1 MSRGVRAAG
10 ALLFVVLWAG
20 ASGCATYR
28 LAHEASLAE
37 ENSDWDAAVEHY
49 LELVERQPSNVR
61 FKTALLRARLKAS
74 QEHFRKGQRFRSAG
88 DLERAL
94 VEYQEAVQ
102 LDSTN
107 QYAQVELDQLRSEMA
122 RADRSGGQLSLE
134 ELKKK
139 TRDQPA
145 QPPALSPR
153 SKEAISL
160 DFPKPV
166 SIFDIYR
173 ALAKAFGINVLFDP
187 ALKDQELA
195 IELRDVTAQ
204 TALETL
210 MRAAGHFYKV
220 VDEHSIIIAA
230 DNPQN
235 RKNYEDLVIQT
246 FFLSNAETKDV
257 LTLLRSL
264 IGAKNIAT
272 NEELNAITIRDTA
285 DKVKVAQRMIEGI
298 DKSRSEVIV
307 DVELIEVDTN
317 RIRELGVSL
326 SQNQITQ
333 TLDMGEDAKIH
344 LSDLKYL
351 NQSSWILTIPSIIYD
366 FVKTNADAQLLAKPQ
381 IRISEGEKGKVH
393 IGDRVPIP
401 VTSFNSAQ
409 TSGGNI
415 IPITSFQYQD
425 VGIKIDIEP
434 RVHHNKEVTL
444 KLQIEVSQITGYQDG
459 GGGQKQPIIGTR
471 TIESTIRLK
480 DGETNFLAG
489 LIRTDEVQGET
500 GIPGLSDIPIIGR
513 LFGKTSS
520 NIKRSDVMLT
530 LTPHIIRTPEITEGD
545 LMPIWVGTE
554 SNISFRGGTPR
565 VESEAEGPFDDGQS
579 NAEAEEKIREQVQR
593 LPRGLRS
600 EGVTGAGPA
609 AAEPFPGVNLAPGGA
624 PSNPFATPQKKPE
637 PVDDENPD
645 NGSARLDSSSSS
657 GTPLDLIASAGGV
670 ANGFGSAR
678 LRLLPKTVE
687 IAPGESF
694 EMEVEIA
701 TTAPVAHVPMTLSWD
716 PALLALERVV
726 AGDFLGSGK
735 NAGFA
740 SDDSIPGTLVL
751 QADRGEGASG
761 VAGHGVLARVRF
773 RTLGEGIATV
783 AVTAS
788 HVEDAELYELA
799 AVAAAPS
806 DVVIRTPDE
815 SGLTVFESVE
825 PIAPAAEPDGGS

>member
-1 MSRGVRAAG
+1 MSRSGRAAG
-10 ALLFVVLWAG
+10 ALLLVVLWGG

-37 ENSDWDAAVEHY
+37 ENADWDSAVEHY
-49 LELVERQPSNVR
+49 LQLVERQPSNVR

-74 QEHFRKGQRFRSAG
+74 QEHFGKGQRFRAAG
-88 DLERAL
+88 VLERAL
-94 VEYQEAVQ
+94 VEFQEAVQ

-122 RADRSGGQLSLE
+122 KADRKGSQLSLE

-145 QPPALSPR
+145 QPPVLSPR

-173 ALAKAFGINVLFDP
+173 ALGKAFGINVLFDP
-187 ALKDQELA
+187 ALKDQDLA

-204 TALETL
+204 NALETL

-333 TLDMGEDAKIH
+333 TLDMGEDAKVH

-554 SNISFRGGTPR
+554 SNISVRGGTPR

-579 NAEAEEKIREQVQR
+579 SAEAEEKIREQV
-593 LPRGLRS
+593 PIRS
-600 EGVTGAGPA
+600 MTKSPTTV
-609 AAEPFPGVNLAPGGA
+609 
-624 PSNPFATPQKKPE
+624 
-637 PVDDENPD
+637 
-645 NGSARLDSSSSS
+645 RR
-657 GTPLDLIASAGGV
+657 AS
-670 ANGFGSAR
+670 
-678 LRLLPKTVE
+678 LLPHPARRS
-687 IAPGESF
+687 ISSPPRRRARP
-694 EMEVEIA
+694 
-701 TTAPVAHVPMTLSWD
+701 D
-716 PALLALERVV
+716 PAV
-726 AGDFLGSGK
+726 
-735 NAGFA
+735 
-740 SDDSIPGTLVL
+740 PGC
-751 QADRGEGASG
+751 ACCPGRSRSPREGAS
-761 VAGHGVLARVRF
+761 RWRSRSRPRPRW
-773 RTLGEGIATV
+773 RTC
-783 AVTAS
+783 
-788 HVEDAELYELA
+788 
-799 AVAAAPS
+799 
-806 DVVIRTPDE
+806 R
-815 SGLTVFESVE
+815 
-825 PIAPAAEPDGGS
+825 

>member
-1 MSRGVRAAG
+1 MNRRDRVAG
-10 ALLFVVLWAG
+10 ALLLVLVLAG
-20 ASGCATYR
+20 TSGCATYR
-28 LAHEASLAE
+28 LAQQASLAE
-37 ENSDWDAAVEHY
+37 ENADWDAAVEHY

-61 FKTALLRARLKAS
+61 YKTALLRARLKAS
-74 QEHFRKGQRFRSAG
+74 QEHFSKGQRFREAG
-88 DLERAL
+88 VLERAL
-94 VEYQEAVQ
+94 IEFQEAVQ

-107 QYAQVELDQLRSEMA
+107 QYAQVELDQLRGEIA
-122 RADRSGGQLSLE
+122 RVDRDGSPMSLE

-145 QPPALSPR
+145 QPPVLSPR
-153 SKEAISL
+153 SKDPISL

-173 ALAKAFGINVLFDP
+173 ALGKAFGLNILFDP
-187 ALKDQELA
+187 ALKDQDLA

-204 TALETL
+204 NALETL

-246 FFLSNAETKDV
+246 FFLSNAEVKDV

-272 NEELNAITIRDTA
+272 NEELNAVTIRDTA

-317 RIRELGVSL
+317 RIREIGVSL

-333 TLDMGEDAKIH
+333 SLGLGEDAKVR

-459 GGGQKQPIIGTR
+459 GGGQRQPIIGTR

-513 LFGKTSS
+513 LFGKSTS

-530 LTPHIIRTPEITEGD
+530 LTPHIIRTPEITAGD

-579 NAEAEEKIREQVQR
+579 SAEAEEKIREQVQR
-593 LPRGLRS
+593 LPRGLREPALGGS
-600 EGVTGAGPA
+600 GPA
-609 AAEPFPGVNLAPGGA
+609 AAEPFGGVTLAPGGA
-624 PSNPFATPQKKPE
+624 PSNPFATPQQQKTE
-637 PVDDENPD
+637 PTDEEQPD
-645 NGSARLDSSSSS
+645 GGSASFDASADEGRS
-657 GTPLDLIASAGGV
+657 LDLIASSGESSFGS
-670 ANGFGSAR
+670 GSAR
-678 LRLLPKTVE
+678 LRLLPQLASVDE
-687 IAPGESF
+687 GESF
-694 EMEVEIA
+694 EMVVEIA
-701 TTAPVAHVPMTLSWD
+701 TTSPVAHVPMTLSWD
-716 PALLALERVV
+716 PALLTLEKVV
-726 AGDFLGSGK
+726 PGDFLGGAR
-735 NAGFA
+735 NAA
-740 SDDSIPGTLVL
+740 YTSDTTIPGELTVT
-751 QADRGEGASG
+751 ADRVEGASG
-761 VAGHGVLARVRF
+761 VAGNGALVRVRF
-773 RTLGEGIATV
+773 RSLTGGFATV
-783 AVTAS
+783 AVAAGK
-788 HVEDAELYELA
+788 VLDADLYDLA
-799 AVAAAPS
+799 AGAAPPSEVEIRAAADS
-806 DVVIRTPDE
+806 
-815 SGLTVFESVE
+815 
-825 PIAPAAEPDGGS
+825 APALQPALAPVGEPDGGS

>member
-1 MSRGVRAAG
+1 MRRGYRMAG
-10 ALLFVVLWAG
+10 ALLLVLLWAG
-20 ASGCATYR
+20 TSGCATYR
-28 LAHEASLAE
+28 LAHQAALAE

-49 LELVERQPSNVR
+49 LELVQHQPSNVR
-61 FKTALLRARLKAS
+61 FKTALMRARLKAS
-74 QEHFRKGQRFRSAG
+74 QEHFGKGQRFRAAG
-88 DLERAL
+88 VLDRAL
-94 VEYQEAVQ
+94 VEFQEAVQ

-122 RADRSGGQLSLE
+122 KVDRQGAQMSLE

-145 QPPALSPR
+145 QPPVLSPR

-173 ALAKAFGINVLFDP
+173 ALGKAFGINTLFDP
-187 ALKDQELA
+187 ALKDQDLA

-204 TALETL
+204 NALETI

-246 FFLSNAETKDV
+246 FFLSNAEVKDV

-272 NEELNAITIRDTA
+272 NEQLNAVTIRDTA
-285 DKVKVAQRMIEGI
+285 DKVKVAQRMIESI
-298 DKSRSEVIV
+298 DKSRAEVIV

-317 RIRELGVSL
+317 RIREIGVSL

-333 TLDMGEDAKIH
+333 TLDLGEDAKVH

-351 NQSSWILTIPSIIYD
+351 NQSSWILSIPSIIYD

-459 GGGQKQPIIGTR
+459 GGGQRQPIIGTR

-579 NAEAEEKIREQVQR
+579 SADAEEKIREQVQR

-600 EGVTGAGPA
+600 EGVTGSGPA
-609 AAEPFPGVNLAPGGA
+609 AAEPLGGVNLAPGGA
-624 PSNPFATPQKKPE
+624 PSNPFATPEKKSE
-637 PVDDENPD
+637 PGDEERPD
-645 NGSARLDSSSSS
+645 GGSASFAEPAPAVA
-657 GTPLDLIASAGGV
+657 PLDLIATSGAGAGV
-670 ANGFGSAR
+670 LGSAR
-678 LRLLPKTVE
+678 LRLVPTSVALAT
-687 IAPGESF
+687 GQSF
-694 EMEVEIA
+694 EMEVEIT
-701 TTAPVAHVPMTLSWD
+701 TTAPVAHIPLTLLWD
-716 PALLALERVV
+716 PDLLELEKVV
-726 AGDFLGSGK
+726 PGDFLGSGK
-735 NAGFA
+735 NARFT
-740 SDDSIPGTLVL
+740 SVTSVPGELEL
-751 QADRGEGASG
+751 QADRVTGASG
-761 VAGHGVLARVRF
+761 VAGHGNLVRIRF
-773 RTLGEGIATV
+773 RALGTGAGTIAIATDRIQ
-783 AVTAS
+783 
-788 HVEDAELYELA
+788 DAELYELA
-799 AVAAAPS
+799 AVASAPS
-806 DVVIRTPDE
+806 EIVVRAPEE
-815 SGLTVFESVE
+815 SGLTVLETVE
-825 PIAPAAEPDGGS
+825 PVDGPDGGS

>member
-1 MSRGVRAAG
+1 MSRRIRAAG
-10 ALLFVVLWAG
+10 GLLFVVLWAG

-28 LAHEASLAE
+28 LAHQASLAE

-74 QEHFRKGQRFRSAG
+74 QEHFSKGQRFEAAG
-88 DLERAL
+88 VLERAL

-122 RADRSGGQLSLE
+122 KADRSGSQLSLE
-134 ELKKK
+134 ELKRK

-145 QPPALSPR
+145 QPPVLSPR

-173 ALAKAFGINVLFDP
+173 ALGKAFGINVLFDP
-187 ALKDQELA
+187 ALKDQDLA

-235 RKNYEDLVIQT
+235 RKTYEDLVIQT

-307 DVELIEVDTN
+307 DVELIEVDTT
-317 RIRELGVSL
+317 RLRELGVSL

-333 TLDMGEDAKIH
+333 TLDLGEDAKVH
-344 LSDLKYL
+344 LSDLKYI
-351 NQSSWILTIPSIIYD
+351 NQSSWVLTIPSIIYD
-366 FVKTNADAQLLAKPQ
+366 FVKTNSDAQLLAKPQ

-415 IPITSFQYQD
+415 IPVTSFQYQD

-489 LIRTDEVQGET
+489 LIRTDETQGES
-500 GIPGLSDIPIIGR
+500 GLPGLSDIPIIGR
-513 LFGKTSS
+513 LFGKTTS

-530 LTPHIIRTPEITEGD
+530 LTPHIIRTPDITEGD

-565 VESEAEGPFDDGQS
+565 VESEAEGPFDDGQAA
-579 NAEAEEKIREQVQR
+579 AEADEKIREQVQR
-593 LPRGLRS
+593 LPRSLRS
-600 EGVTGAGPA
+600 EGMNSGSQSP
-609 AAEPFPGVNLAPGGA
+609 AAEPFPGFNLGSGSA
-624 PSNPFATPQKKPE
+624 PSNPFADPGQKKPE
-637 PVDDENPD
+637 PPVEEENPD
-645 NGSARLDSSSSS
+645 NGSASLQNPGAG
-657 GTPLDLIASAGGV
+657 GTPLDLMASASAASTG
-670 ANGFGSAR
+670 AGSAR
-678 LRLLPKTVE
+678 LRVLPRSLTV
-687 IAPGESF
+687 APGEVVDLA
-694 EMEVEIA
+694 VEIA
-701 TTAPVAHVPMTLSWD
+701 TSAAVAHVPMTVTWD
-716 PALLALERVV
+716 PALLDLESVV
-726 AGDFLGSGK
+726 PGDFLGSGK
-735 NAGFA
+735 NAGFSA
-740 SDDSIPGTLVL
+740 EEPSPGTLL
-751 QADRGEGASG
+751 LRSDRVAGAPG
-761 VAGHGVLARVRF
+761 VAGHGALAHLTF
-773 RTLGEGIATV
+773 RSLGDGIATV
-783 AVTAS
+783 GVVTS
-788 HVEDAELYELA
+788 GVEDAERYPLA
-799 AVAAAPS
+799 TVAAAPS
-806 DVVIRTPDE
+806 DIVIRTPDD
-815 SGLTVFESVE
+815 SGLTLLETVE
-825 PIAPAAEPDGGS
+825 PVTEPDGGS

>member
-1 MSRGVRAAG
+1 MSRRDRVAG
-10 ALLFVVLWAG
+10 ALLLVLLLAG

-28 LAHEASLAE
+28 LAQQASLAE
-37 ENSDWDAAVEHY
+37 ENADWDAAVEHY
-49 LELVERQPSNVR
+49 LELIERQPSNVR

-74 QEHFRKGQRFRSAG
+74 QEHFRKGQRFREAG
-88 DLERAL
+88 VLERAL
-94 VEYQEAVQ
+94 IEFQEAVQ

-107 QYAQVELDQLRSEMA
+107 QYAQVELDQLRSEIA
-122 RADRSGGQLSLE
+122 RVDRDGSPMSLE

-145 QPPALSPR
+145 QPPVLSPR
-153 SKEAISL
+153 SKDPISL

-173 ALAKAFGINVLFDP
+173 ALGKAFGLNILFDP
-187 ALKDQELA
+187 ALKDQDLA

-204 TALETL
+204 NALETL

-246 FFLSNAETKDV
+246 FFLSNAEVKDV

-272 NEELNAITIRDTA
+272 NEELNAVTIRDTA

-317 RIRELGVSL
+317 RIREIGVSL

-333 TLDMGEDAKIH
+333 SLGLGEDAKVR

-459 GGGQKQPIIGTR
+459 GGGQRQPIIGTR

-500 GIPGLSDIPIIGR
+500 GIPGLSEIPIIGR
-513 LFGKTSS
+513 LFGKSTS

-530 LTPHIIRTPEITEGD
+530 LTPHIIRTPEITAGD

-579 NAEAEEKIREQVQR
+579 SAEAEEKIREQVQR

-609 AAEPFPGVNLAPGGA
+609 AADPSGGFNLAPGGA
-624 PSNPFATPQKKPE
+624 PSNPFATPQQKTE
-637 PVDDENPD
+637 PVDEERPD
-645 NGSARLDSSSSS
+645 GGSASLEAPAFQGNS
-657 GTPLDLIASAGGV
+657 LDLIPSSTESSFGS
-670 ANGFGSAR
+670 GSAR
-678 LRLLPKTVE
+678 LRLLPALSTVVE
-687 IAPGESF
+687 GESF
-694 EMEVEIA
+694 DMMVEIA
-701 TTAPVAHVPMTLSWD
+701 TTSPVAHVPVTLSWD
-716 PALLALERVV
+716 PALLELEKTVP
-726 AGDFLGSGK
+726 GDFLGSGK
-735 NAGFA
+735 NAA
-740 SDDSIPGTLVL
+740 YTSDASIPGELSL
-751 QADRGEGASG
+751 QADRVAGASG
-761 VAGHGVLARVRF
+761 VAGNGALVKVRF
-773 RTLGEGIATV
+773 RALAGGYASV
-783 AVTAS
+783 AVAAGRIL
-788 HVEDAELYELA
+788 DAELYDLA
-799 AVAAAPS
+799 AGAAPPSEVEIRAAADSAP
-806 DVVIRTPDE
+806 TLLPA
-815 SGLTVFESVE
+815 VE
-825 PIAPAAEPDGGS
+825 PVGEPDGGP